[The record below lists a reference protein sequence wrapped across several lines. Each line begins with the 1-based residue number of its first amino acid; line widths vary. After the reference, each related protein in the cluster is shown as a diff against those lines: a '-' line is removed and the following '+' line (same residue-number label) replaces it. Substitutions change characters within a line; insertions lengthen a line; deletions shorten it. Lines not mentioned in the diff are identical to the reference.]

1 MSRPA
6 TAKRTSG
13 EPGVPARLDG
23 RDARPSTSEFEFR
36 SGEKLAQQSPDPHDS
51 IKRKKRFRQ
60 SHRRNL
66 SRARRPDQPPEISP
80 AVAALFAQFQDQ
92 AEVFRGFE
100 IIGRTASETLGEFAA
115 ESGHPRIGRN
125 RFFRGFGKLRPK
137 HVLHQPET
145 YAENTSDSQRARLG
159 EHQRVVEGLS
169 QSLGNVGKPYQPRP
183 KMLGGVQA

>member
-23 RDARPSTSEFEFR
+23 RDARPSTSEFDFL

-100 IIGRTASETLGEFAA
+100 IIGRAASETLGEFAA

-125 RFFRGFGKLRPK
+125 HFLRRFGKLGPK

-145 YAENTSDSQRARLG
+145 YTAVSYTHLRAHETRHDLVCRL
-159 EHQRVVEGLS
+159 L
-169 QSLGNVGKPYQPRP
+169 L
-183 KMLGGVQA
+183 